1 MSPSSCS
8 ACAHRKGYGRWC
20 VYISMCLY
28 LYVCLYIYIYTC
40 VCAVVRD
47 GQPCELR
54 AYRHGRKRNRN
65 ANRVNRITHDADVMK
80 EDDDARVRGEV

>member
-1 MSPSSCS
+1 MDAGVCI
-8 ACAHRKGYGRWC
+8 YLY
-20 VYISMCLY
+20 VYISTC
-28 LYVCLYIYIYTC
+28 VCVYIYTC

-65 ANRVNRITHDADVMK
+65 VNRVNRITHDVDVMK
-80 EDDDARVRGEV
+80 EDDDARVRGKV